1 MINIIGRFMRRV
13 RIFFKRER
21 FVRELDEEM
30 AFHREQTEKEL
41 MAEGMTPKGAH
52 YAAMRQFGNATKLKE
67 QSHDVVAFQ
76 VETVGQDLRFA
87 MRQGAKNPGLA
98 LTAVLIL
105 AMGMGVSVAIF
116 GFVDAALLQ
125 PLPYANPNRLV
136 SVNESNIE
144 SEQWPLSYPDYLDWK
159 RMNRSL
165 SSLEVYSQAGYLL
178 RTHGVVEPVQAARVS
193 GGFFRTLGVRP
204 MLGRD
209 FYPDE
214 DRPGGPNVLLLSYGA
229 WLHHFGAR
237 RDIASQ
243 TVDLDNAA
251 YTVIGVLP
259 RSFSFGPSRNAEF
272 WVPIN
277 SFSPHEKMRNF
288 YSFSGIGRLRD
299 GVALKTARAELAGIA
314 KQLQQQYAIT
324 RPPNLSGASVVSLS
338 EVIVGDVRPIL
349 LALMGGAGLLLL
361 IACVNV
367 ASLVLVRSESRR
379 REIAVRTSL
388 GASRG
393 RLVRQFATEGLLL
406 AGVGSAASVM
416 VASWLMKLLARI
428 VPKDMEANMPFLGGA
443 GLNAHTIAFTVI
455 IAFMAAVLLAAAPV
469 LRLTFQRVRDG
480 LSDGDRGSASQLWQ
494 RLGAKMVMLELA
506 VAVVLLAGAGLLG
519 QSFYRLLH
527 VRLGF
532 DPSHLATVRVM
543 APDTAYKD
551 DEQIVG
557 LQREIVRRVSS
568 LPGVESAGLTSML
581 PAQCTCATDD
591 IQVEGR
597 PFQSQHN
604 EVVERHVSPEY
615 LSALKAK
622 LLRGRLFS
630 DADGAGRPGV
640 AVISETLA
648 RKFFPGENP
657 LGHRITNEE
666 GGKPSAWEIVGV
678 AEDVREGP
686 LDAETWPAEYFP
698 IEQTGDHDFSLAVRT
713 RQEADA
719 LLPELVRT
727 LHQID
732 PNLGISDEMTMKGQI
747 ESTQTAL
754 LHEFSAWLVGGFAAM
769 ALILGVF
776 GVYGVI
782 AYSVSQRTRE
792 IGIRMALGAERSSVY
807 KLVMQEAERLTGAG
821 LAIGLVCSV
830 GASLLTRSL
839 LFGVE
844 AWDPKTLVCV
854 VVLLGLASLAAS
866 FLPARRAA
874 SVNPMDTLRSE

>member
-1 MINIIGRFMRRV
+1 MNRIAKFMRRL
-13 RIFFKRER
+13 RIFFGRER

-41 MAEGMTPKGAH
+41 VAEGMTPKAAQ
-52 YAAMRQFGNATKLKE
+52 YAARRQFGNATKLKE
-67 QSHDVVAFQ
+67 ESHDAVAFQ
-76 VETVGQDLRFA
+76 IETVGQDLRFA
-87 MRQGAKNPGLA
+87 VRQGARNPGVA
-98 LTAVLIL
+98 LTAVVIL
-105 AMGMGVSVAIF
+105 ALGMGVSVAIF

-144 SEQWPLSYPDYLDWK
+144 LGRWPLSYPDYLDWK
-159 RMNRSL
+159 RMSRSL
-165 SSLEVYSQAGYLL
+165 SSLDVYSQAGYLL
-178 RTHGVVEPVQAARVS
+178 RAHGAVEPVQAARVS
-193 GGFFRTLGVRP
+193 GGFFGTLGVRP

-214 DRPGGPNVLLLSYGA
+214 DRPGGPNMVLLSYGG

-237 RDIASQ
+237 RDVVGQ
-243 TVDLDNAA
+243 TVDLDSDA

-259 RSFSFGPSRNAEF
+259 RSFSFGPSSNAEF

-277 SFSPHEKMRNF
+277 RFSTHEKMRTF
-288 YSFSGIGRLRD
+288 YNFSGIGRLRD
-299 GVALKTARAELAGIA
+299 GVAVKTARAEMAGIA
-314 KQLQQQYAIT
+314 KQLQKQYGIT
-324 RPPNLSGASVVSLS
+324 GRELSANVVPLS
-338 EVIVGDVRPIL
+338 EIIVGDVRPIL

-406 AGVGSAASVM
+406 AGVGSLASVL

-428 VPKDMEANMPFLGGA
+428 VPKDMQANMPFVGGA
-443 GLNAHTIAFTVI
+443 GLNAHTIAFTAT
-455 IAFMAAVLLAAAPV
+455 IALMAAVLLAAAPV
-469 LRLTFQRVRDG
+469 LRLTFERVRDG
-480 LSDGDRGSASQLWQ
+480 LSDGDRGSANQLWQ
-494 RLGAKMVMLELA
+494 RLGAKMVMVELA
-506 VAVVLLAGAGLLG
+506 LAVVLLAGAGLLG

-532 DPSHLATVRVM
+532 DPSHLATMRVM
-543 APDTAYKD
+543 APDSAYKG
-551 DEQIVG
+551 DEEVAR
-557 LQREIVRRVSS
+557 LHREIVRRVSS
-568 LPGVESAGLTSML
+568 LPGVESAGLTSIL
-581 PAQCTCATDD
+581 PAQCDCASDG
-591 IQVEGR
+591 IQIEGR
-597 PFQSQHN
+597 PFQNEHN
-604 EVVERHVSPEY
+604 DVDERHVSPEY

-622 LLRGRLFS
+622 PLRGRLFS
-630 DADGAGRPGV
+630 DADVAAGPGV
-640 AVISETLA
+640 AVINETLA

-657 LGHRITNEE
+657 LGKRITDEE
-666 GGKPSAWEIVGV
+666 RGKASAWEIVGV
-678 AEDVREGP
+678 VEDVREGP
-686 LDAETWPAEYFP
+686 LDVESLPAEYFP
-698 IEQTGDHDFSLAVRT
+698 IDQTGDHDFSLAVRT

-719 LLPELVRT
+719 VLPELVRT

-732 PNLGISDEMTMKGQI
+732 PNLGISDEMTMRKQI

-782 AYSVSQRTRE
+782 TYSVSQRTRE

-807 KLVMQEAERLTGAG
+807 RLVMREAGRLTAAG

-844 AWDPKTLVCV
+844 AWDPMTLVCV
-854 VVLLGLASLAAS
+854 AVLLGLASLAAS

-874 SVNPMDTLRSE
+874 SVNPTDALRAE